1 MEARERVVVGEGEAV
16 EERAADEDSL
26 QEAVTD
32 EVIVGWGFL
41 VCLSPQSWTVP
52 AHSLSVSH

>member
-1 MEARERVVVGEGEAV
+1 MVVGEGEAV
-16 EERAADEDSL
+16 EKRAADEESL

-32 EVIVGWGFL
+32 EVVVGWGFL
-41 VCLSPQSWTVP
+41 VCPSPQSWTVP